1 MDQALEAFLPHGT
14 KRADTTSS
22 HNTSNEETMDSP
34 AVSRRMFFK
43 VSGATAAAGASLG
56 MPTTAS
62 AAQAEAG
69 RTTLPYPHKS
79 ISKLGALKVNEPLA
93 FNYPDAS
100 SPCAM
105 LKMGHPV
112 PGGAG
117 PDGDLVAYST
127 LCTHMGCPVA
137 YDAQARSFK
146 CGCHFSQFDP
156 EMAGQM
162 ICGQATENLPQVT
175 LAVAPD
181 GSISATG
188 VQGLIYGRQANV
200 L

>member
-1 MDQALEAFLPHGT
+1 
-14 KRADTTSS
+14 
-22 HNTSNEETMDSP
+22 MDST
-34 AVSRRMFFK
+34 VSRRTFFK
-43 VSGATAAAGASLG
+43 VSGATAAGVAI
-56 MPTTAS
+56 
-62 AAQAEAG
+62 AAPGNAEAAPATDAG
-69 RTTLPYPHKS
+69 RSTLPYPRKA
-79 ISKLGALKVNEPLA
+79 IGKVAGLKVNQPVA
-93 FNYPDAS
+93 FQYPDAS

-105 LKMGHPV
+105 LKTGRKV
-112 PGGAG
+112 AGGVG
-117 PDGDLVAYST
+117 PDGDIVAFST

-137 YDAQARSFK
+137 YDAQAKSFK
-146 CGCHFSQFDP
+146 CPCHFSQFDP

-175 LAVAPD
+175 LAVAAD

>member
-1 MDQALEAFLPHGT
+1 
-14 KRADTTSS
+14 
-22 HNTSNEETMDSP
+22 MDST
-34 AVSRRMFFK
+34 VSRRMFFK
-43 VSGATAAAGASLG
+43 VSGATAAG
-56 MPTTAS
+56 TAI
-62 AAQAEAG
+62 AIPGVAQAAPAPDAG
-69 RTTLPYPHKS
+69 RTTLPYPRKPVGKVS
-79 ISKLGALKVNEPLA
+79 ALKVNQPVA
-93 FNYPDAS
+93 FQYPDAS

-105 LKMGHPV
+105 LKMGHKV
-112 PGGAG
+112 AGGVG
-117 PDGDLVAYST
+117 PDGDIVAYST

-162 ICGQATENLPQVT
+162 ICGQATENLPQVM
-175 LAVAPD
+175 LSVAAD
-181 GSISATG
+181 GSISAVG

>member
-1 MDQALEAFLPHGT
+1 ME
-14 KRADTTSS
+14 
-22 HNTSNEETMDSP
+22 SN
-34 AVSRRMFFK
+34 VSRRMFFRT
-43 VSGATAAAGASLG
+43 SGATAAGVAIGLPGA
-56 MPTTAS
+56 AQ

-69 RTTLPYPHKS
+69 RTTLPYPRKPVAMS
-79 ISKLGALKVNEPLA
+79 AALKVNEPVA
-93 FNYPDAS
+93 FNYPDES
-100 SPCAM
+100 SPCAL
-105 LKMGHPV
+105 LKMGRRV
-112 PGGAG
+112 PGGVG
-117 PDGDLVAYST
+117 PDGDIVAYST

-146 CGCHFSQFDP
+146 CGCHYSQFDP

-175 LAVAPD
+175 LAIGSD
-181 GSISATG
+181 GAVTATG